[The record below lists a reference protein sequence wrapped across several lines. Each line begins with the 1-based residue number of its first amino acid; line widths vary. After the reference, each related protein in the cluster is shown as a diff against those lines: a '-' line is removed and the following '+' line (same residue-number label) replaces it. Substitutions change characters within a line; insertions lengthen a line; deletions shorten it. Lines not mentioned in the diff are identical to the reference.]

1 MTDTGSFGL
10 SDTDVQCL
18 GCKTK
23 LCSGIKYYN
32 VLPCF
37 IALRVVFLLII
48 RSILLLSIFLL
59 FVTIK
64 IKITIEGGG
73 FFCAFFL
80 LCRVLI
86 NELNEIKLFT
96 NN

>member
-64 IKITIEGGG
+64 IKITIEGC

>member
-37 IALRVVFLLII
+37 IALRVVF
-48 RSILLLSIFLL
+48 
-59 FVTIK
+59 FV
-64 IKITIEGGG
+64 
-73 FFCAFFL
+73 
-80 LCRVLI
+80 
-86 NELNEIKLFT
+86 NY
-96 NN
+96 

>member
-64 IKITIEGGG
+64 IKITIEGGV
-73 FFCAFFL
+73 FL
-80 LCRVLI
+80 CILFVMQGI
-86 NELNEIKLFT
+86 N
-96 NN
+96 

>member
-1 MTDTGSFGL
+1 MFY
-10 SDTDVQCL
+10 CIE
-18 GCKTK
+18 
-23 LCSGIKYYN
+23 SG
-32 VLPCF
+32 F
-37 IALRVVFLLII
+37 FLLII

-64 IKITIEGGG
+64 IKITIEGV

>member
-73 FFCAFFL
+73 AFFL

>member
-1 MTDTGSFGL
+1 MFY
-10 SDTDVQCL
+10 CIE
-18 GCKTK
+18 
-23 LCSGIKYYN
+23 SG
-32 VLPCF
+32 F
-37 IALRVVFLLII
+37 FLLII

-73 FFCAFFL
+73 FCVFFL
-80 LCRVLI
+80 LCGVLI

>member
-48 RSILLLSIFLL
+48 RSILLLSIFFLL
-59 FVTIK
+59 FVIIK
-64 IKITIEGGG
+64 IKITIEGV
-73 FFCAFFL
+73 FFL
-80 LCRVLI
+80 CILFVMQGI
-86 NELNEIKLFT
+86 N
-96 NN
+96 

>member
-73 FFCAFFL
+73 CAFFL